1 MTAEPILA
9 ALRRVVAP
17 TGYIVSAYLSA
28 SAVGQPRPVADAE
41 QRWRPIA
48 DRLAADGADEA
59 TLDAMWAPIRSAA
72 AARMDIAV
80 FARSGRILFAQRMPA
95 GTVTDGAIYGAPA
108 RIRPVLRWLD
118 TQVPY
123 VVVVTDRTGADVSPF
138 RDPLHPLAPVR
149 VDGPDDE
156 IERNAPGG
164 WSQPRYQRRAED
176 SWAHNAAA
184 VADEVGRQV
193 RLLDARLV
201 IIAGDVRAVQLLG
214 KELSAPQY
222 RDLVIEHLA
231 GGRHPDGSE
240 EHRSEHVAAIVQ
252 EFVAQRSAEQLST
265 FADQR
270 GPSGLAVEGADPT
283 LRALAEC
290 RVATLLVTGEES
302 GQPRGW
308 FAPPPDALALDL
320 ADVAERHQAL
330 RQGPL
335 ADVAVR
341 AALLG
346 GAEVHVLTSEPGHQL
361 ADGVGA
367 FCWFHD

>member
-17 TGYIVSAYLSA
+17 TGYVVSAYLSA
-28 SAVGQPRPVADAE
+28 PGVAQPRPVTDAE

-48 DRLAADGADEA
+48 DRLAANGADAA

-72 AARMDIAV
+72 AARMDVAV
-80 FARSGRILFAQRMPA
+80 FARSGRVLYAQRMPA
-95 GTVTDGAIYGAPA
+95 GTVIDGAVYGAPA
-108 RIRPVLRWLD
+108 RIRPLLRWLD

-123 VVVVTDRTGADVSPF
+123 VVVVTDRTGADISPF
-138 RDPLHPLAPVR
+138 RDPGHPLAPVR

-164 WSQPRYQRRAED
+164 RSQPRYQRRAED

-193 RLLDARLV
+193 RSLDARLV

-214 KELSAPQY
+214 KELAAPQY
-222 RDLVIEHLA
+222 RDLIIEHLA

-240 EHRSEHVAAIVQ
+240 EHRPEHIAAIVQ
-252 EFVAQRSAEQLST
+252 GYVAQCSAELLST
-265 FADQR
+265 FADRR
-270 GPSGLAVEGADPT
+270 GPSGFAVEGADPT
-283 LRALAEC
+283 LLALAEC
-290 RVATLLVTGEES
+290 RVATLLVTGDEADH
-302 GQPRGW
+302 PRGW
-308 FAPPPDALALDL
+308 FAPPPDALALDP

-330 RQGPL
+330 HAGPL
-335 ADVAVR
+335 ADIAVR
-341 AALLG
+341 AALLS
-346 GAEVHVLTSEPGHQL
+346 GADVHVMAPGHAQL
-361 ADGVGA
+361 ADGIGA